1 MIPKVIHQIWIGPN
15 PVPEYWTNTWSQYY
29 LEKNPEYQ
37 YKLWDNDNYLK
48 ELNKYPIL
56 KIFYEQ
62 LEFYCLKAD
71 LLRLIILY
79 EYGGIFIDADSV
91 WINNKSLDTLIIESG
106 TTNLFIGRTPNT
118 DKNDSNYYLTN
129 GVIGVSQGNPLI
141 MNCIKHCQDSIFN
154 WYRRDYDPK
163 LVKKKNLESS
173 RHIGPG
179 LITRQLR
186 DKPITIL
193 PSEYFYPVLWHGID
207 IQEIDYT
214 KYAHSYMFQFGGTTN
229 RLMASS
235 KIRFYWINLDR
246 SHSRRKHM
254 YELFSKKLFLNQ
266 RVMAYDGDK
275 LYEYPELSFNGFD
288 NISKYEY
295 GCSFSHLKAIKT
307 CYDNGE
313 TCGIICEDDLC
324 LDYMSKWEL
333 GIEQIIQQAPSDWQI
348 IKIHCNYTKHI
359 NKLIKRKQKI
369 GYFSPWE
376 NRSVSTLAY
385 IINLSGMTKLL
396 NKYYLNE
403 QFCLMDDVS
412 SKADVFIYQTVK
424 TYDYTLPL
432 VNHLCDKSHIN
443 SNQESTHQEGAQTID
458 NYFRNK

>member
-163 LVKKKNLESS
+163 LVKKK
-173 RHIGPG
+173 I
-179 LITRQLR
+179 
-186 DKPITIL
+186 
-193 PSEYFYPVLWHGID
+193 
-207 IQEIDYT
+207 
-214 KYAHSYMFQFGGTTN
+214 
-229 RLMASS
+229 
-235 KIRFYWINLDR
+235 
-246 SHSRRKHM
+246 
-254 YELFSKKLFLNQ
+254 
-266 RVMAYDGDK
+266 
-275 LYEYPELSFNGFD
+275 
-288 NISKYEY
+288 
-295 GCSFSHLKAIKT
+295 
-307 CYDNGE
+307 
-313 TCGIICEDDLC
+313 
-324 LDYMSKWEL
+324 
-333 GIEQIIQQAPSDWQI
+333 
-348 IKIHCNYTKHI
+348 
-359 NKLIKRKQKI
+359 
-369 GYFSPWE
+369 
-376 NRSVSTLAY
+376 
-385 IINLSGMTKLL
+385 
-396 NKYYLNE
+396 
-403 QFCLMDDVS
+403 
-412 SKADVFIYQTVK
+412 
-424 TYDYTLPL
+424 
-432 VNHLCDKSHIN
+432 
-443 SNQESTHQEGAQTID
+443 
-458 NYFRNK
+458 